1 MNKTRV
7 WTVVGCCG
15 LALAALAWSQG
26 MKAGL
31 WETTSTMTWQQSPFQ
46 GMNLPPAAAQAL
58 GGGTHTAQVCVTQ
71 EEINKFGTVPPQ
83 IGHQCQLTDISIT
96 ASGMTANLT
105 CSGQMNGS
113 GTVTASWADSTHTT
127 GKVHFT
133 GTMQMGPNSAPVEW
147 TTEWSSVYKSAD
159 CGSVKPAPMPASQ

>member
-1 MNKTRV
+1 MFAF
-7 WTVVGCCG
+7 GSC
-15 LALAALAWSQG
+15 AWSQG

-46 GMNLPPAAAQAL
+46 EMNLPPAATQAL
-58 GGGTHTAQVCVTQ
+58 GGGTHSVQVCVTQ
-71 EEINKFGTVPPQ
+71 EQIDKFGTVPPQ
-83 IGHQCQLTDISIT
+83 IGHQCQLTDLNIT

-113 GTVTASWADSTHTT
+113 GTVTASWADSSHST
-127 GKVHFT
+127 GKVHFA

-147 TTEWSSVYKSAD
+147 ITEWSSVYKSAD